1 MANSALRRARHDK
14 VDEFYTQLTDIEK
27 ELSHYSAHFENKVV
41 FCNCDDPFVSNF
53 FKYFA
58 LKFNQLK
65 LKKLI
70 ATCYDSSPIAYTQLT
85 LLQDIKSPT
94 VPNQNRRAYKIEINE
109 VKDFNGDGAV
119 DLSDVEYLLKI
130 IPTR

>member
-41 FCNCDDPFVSNF
+41 FCNCDDPFESNF

-85 LLQDIKSPT
+85 LLQDIKSPI
-94 VPNQNRRAYKIEINE
+94 VPNQQACVQNRNKRGKR
-109 VKDFNGDGAV
+109 F
-119 DLSDVEYLLKI
+119 
-130 IPTR
+130 

>member
-41 FCNCDDPFVSNF
+41 FCNCDDPFESNF

-65 LKKLI
+65 LKK
-70 ATCYDSSPIAYTQLT
+70 TYC
-85 LLQDIKSPT
+85 
-94 VPNQNRRAYKIEINE
+94 
-109 VKDFNGDGAV
+109 
-119 DLSDVEYLLKI
+119 YLLRQFAYRLYPI
-130 IPTR
+130 DAFAGH